1 MEVSSAVKN
10 FNYYRRAF
18 KRLLDRFVM
27 RLTQQVCS
35 HEFAIED
42 LKKINDGV
50 EPRVKWPCYKCKKI
64 FYAHCGL
71 DISPKF
77 GKTFRRQPYN
87 K

>member
-10 FNYYRRAF
+10 FNYYCVAVR
-18 KRLLDRFVM
+18 RLLDRFVI
-27 RLTQQVCS
+27 RLTQRFCS

-42 LKKINDGV
+42 LKKTNDEI
-50 EPRVKWPCYKCKKI
+50 EPRVKWPCAKCEKI

-77 GKTFRRQPYN
+77 GPTFRRTAL
-87 K
+87 